1 MTIVI
6 DRLSGASGRTVGAPP
21 PSGAPSSGAPG
32 PAQPGQPLYK
42 KRVPIYPKLVHG
54 PWRALKWAVLV
65 VLLGV
70 YYALPWVRWER
81 PGDLPD
87 QATMVD
93 FAAGRFYFFGLQLWA
108 QEVYYVTGAMVIAS
122 LSLFLVTALF
132 GRLWCGYACPQT
144 VWTDL
149 YIAVER
155 LFEGDRN
162 ARMRLD
168 KSPTNFNKLWRKGGK
183 HIVWLL
189 IALATGGAWSLY
201 FADAP
206 TLWREFWGGQA
217 EVTAYLSVAIL
228 TFTTYIFAGH
238 MREQVCTY
246 MCPWPRIQG
255 AMLDAHSLQVTYRHD
270 RGEPRGPHKKG
281 ASWDGRGDCID
292 CNACVIA
299 CPMGIDI
306 RNGPQLECINCT
318 LCMDACNEIMAKVGR
333 PRGLIGFDTDAA
345 VASRAQGKPASYR
358 FVRGRTIYYAAA
370 LTLVGALMLGG
381 LVTRSSLDLS
391 VMRDRNPTFVRL
403 KDGSIRNG
411 YTLRIANKA
420 EARRTLTVAFAG
432 PTSARLDAVGFEP
445 GADITVTLEPGK
457 VRTLRVFAAA
467 PAASLSDRSQPAAFV
482 LKGSDGETDRVST
495 VFLSPAGGS
504 S

>member
-1 MTIVI
+1 MTVVI
-6 DRLSGASGRTVGAPP
+6 DRIGKAPSPAAAEPRLQTTGPRTPDSAAPP
-21 PSGAPSSGAPG
+21 
-32 PAQPGQPLYK
+32 PLYK

-54 PWRALKWAVLV
+54 PWRTLKWAFLIA
-65 VLLGV
+65 LLTL
-70 YYALPWVRWER
+70 YYVTPWIRWER
-81 PGDLPD
+81 PGGLPD
-87 QATMVD
+87 QAAMVD
-93 FAAGRFYFFGLQLWA
+93 FAHGRFYFFGLQLWA
-108 QEVYYVTGAMVIAS
+108 QEVYYVTGLMVFAA
-122 LSLFLVTALF
+122 LTLFLVSAVF

-168 KSPTNFNKLWRKGGK
+168 KEPTSFNKLWRNGGK
-183 HIVWLL
+183 HATWLL

-206 TLWREFWGGQA
+206 TLWRDFWTGQA

-255 AMLDAHSLQVTYRHD
+255 AMLDAHSLQVTYRYD

-281 ASWDGRGDCID
+281 EPWAGRGDCID
-292 CNACVIA
+292 CNQCVVV

-306 RNGPQLECINCT
+306 RNGSQLECINCT
-318 LCMDACNEIMAKVGR
+318 LCMDACNEIMDKVGR
-333 PRGLIGFDTDAA
+333 PRGLIAFDTDAA
-345 VASRAQGKPASYR
+345 VACRSKGEPATYKL
-358 FVRGRTIYYAAA
+358 VRGRTAYYAIA
-370 LTLVGALMLGG
+370 LFVVGTVMLTG
-381 LVTRSSLDLS
+381 LITRSSLDLS

-411 YTLRIANKA
+411 YTLRLSNKSA
-420 EARRTLTVAFAG
+420 MPRTLQVRFDGPAG
-432 PTSARLDAVGFEP
+432 AHLDVVGMERGRPIAVAVG
-445 GADITVTLEPGK
+445 PGK
-457 VRTLRVFAAA
+457 VRTLRVFAKA
-467 PAASLSDRSQPAAFV
+467 PAASLAGHSQPASFTLFDPATQ
-482 LKGSDGETDRVST
+482 EADRVHT
-495 VFLSPAGGS
+495 VYLGPGDETP
-504 S
+504 